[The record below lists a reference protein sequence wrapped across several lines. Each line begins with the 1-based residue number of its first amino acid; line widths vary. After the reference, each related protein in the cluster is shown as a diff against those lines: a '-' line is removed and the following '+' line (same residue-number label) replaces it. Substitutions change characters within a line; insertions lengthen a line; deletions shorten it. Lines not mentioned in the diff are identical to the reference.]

1 MNQSAYALGVKQAA
15 QTYKLSEFN
24 WELTGKAKKKDR
36 ISADNGRRTYGVNFN
51 EPTRPSREV
60 GQAFNSL
67 RSQKPSDFLND
78 LGEGMIGVIG

>member
-1 MNQSAYALGVKQAA
+1 MSSVSYALGAKHAA
-15 QTYKLSEFN
+15 QTYKLAEFN
-24 WELTGKAKKKDR
+24 WELTGNKKKKDR

-67 RSQKPSDFLND
+67 SVQKPSDFLND
-78 LGEGMIGVIG
+78 LSQGIIGEMR